1 MEAKKAV
8 GPSRSAEAYVGEVL
22 QAKYQSPRLEE
33 LLGKALEAGQGP
45 RTATLLE
52 DLVGK
57 AWRLAELVWKAF
69 QVWKVPKTSR
79 LRMESKAAEVAKFL
93 GFLVHWPTFVVW
105 WPFLLNLLCGTF
117 VHASLAAVVFVL
129 PSLFVAVPTVAFAVH
144 VPA

>member
-8 GPSRSAEAYVGEVL
+8 GPSRSAEANVGEVL

-45 RTATLLE
+45 TATLLG
-52 DLVGK
+52 VGHWK

-93 GFLVHWPTFVVW
+93 EFLVHWPTFVVW

-117 VHASLAAVVFVL
+117 VHASLAVVVFVL
-129 PSLFVAVPTVAFAVH
+129 PSSLFVAVPTVAFAVH

>member
-52 DLVGK
+52 DLVCWG
-57 AWRLAELVWKAF
+57 RL
-69 QVWKVPKTSR
+69 
-79 LRMESKAAEVAKFL
+79 
-93 GFLVHWPTFVVW
+93 G
-105 WPFLLNLLCGTF
+105 G
-117 VHASLAAVVFVL
+117 
-129 PSLFVAVPTVAFAVH
+129 
-144 VPA
+144 